1 MKLLVV
7 EDEALLRHHLYTR
20 LGEQGHVVDAVPDAE
35 EALYRVSEYHHDLAV
50 IDLGLPGMSG
60 LDLIRELRS
69 QGKSFPILILT
80 ARGNWQDKVEGL
92 AAGADDYVVKPF
104 QFEELEARLNAL
116 LRRSSG
122 FVQSTI
128 EAGPL
133 VLDLNRKQALVE
145 EQPVALTAYEYR
157 ILEYLMRHHQQ
168 VVAKERL
175 MEQALPRRRG
185 ARRQRHRG
193 AGRPPAAQAGGLRRL
208 QADRYGA
215 RPGLPVH
222 RALPV
227 IRSLRIRLMLGAA
240 ALAVLFMLAL
250 LPALQRAFGIAL
262 ENTIEQR
269 LAADVATLVS
279 AARVEKGRLVMP
291 EHLPVEEFN
300 LPEAK
305 VLGYIYDQNGDLLW
319 RSTSAADESINYT
332 PRYDGRGN
340 EFHTTRDAK
349 GEEFFVFDVE
359 IDLLR
364 GKQAAYSIV
373 TMQSV
378 SEFESL
384 LKGFREQLYL
394 WLGGA
399 LLVLLGLLWLGLT
412 WGFRAMRGLSSELDQ
427 IESGERESL
436 SEEHP
441 REPLRLTHS
450 LNRLLRSEHKQRERY
465 RHSLGDLA
473 HSLKTPLA
481 VLQGVGDQARR
492 GARQPRA
499 GAGATGP
506 DRAHEPAD
514 RLSVAARQPAQ
525 ERPGTPS
532 RATGAAGGDPVR
544 RAGQGL
550 SRQAGKPAA
559 GLLAVLQRAGG
570 ARRAAGT
577 ARQPAGERLSPVPGP
592 GSRGRP
598 AGAGLL
604 RLWVEDDGPGVPAE
618 QRARIIR
625 RGERAD
631 TQHPGQGIGLA
642 VALDIIESYDGELSL
657 DDSELG
663 GACFRIRFATV

>member
-1 MKLLVV
+1 M
-7 EDEALLRHHLYTR
+7 
-20 LGEQGHVVDAVPDAE
+20 
-35 EALYRVSEYHHDLAV
+35 
-50 IDLGLPGMSG
+50 
-60 LDLIRELRS
+60 
-69 QGKSFPILILT
+69 
-80 ARGNWQDKVEGL
+80 
-92 AAGADDYVVKPF
+92 
-104 QFEELEARLNAL
+104 
-116 LRRSSG
+116 
-122 FVQSTI
+122 
-128 EAGPL
+128 
-133 VLDLNRKQALVE
+133 
-145 EQPVALTAYEYR
+145 
-157 ILEYLMRHHQQ
+157 
-168 VVAKERL
+168 
-175 MEQALPRRRG
+175 
-185 ARRQRHRG
+185 
-193 AGRPPAAQAGGLRRL
+193 
-208 QADRYGA
+208 
-215 RPGLPVH
+215 
-222 RALPV
+222 

-427 IESGERESL
+427 IESGERE
-436 SEEHP
+436 
-441 REPLRLTHS
+441 
-450 LNRLLRSEHKQRERY
+450 RY

-481 VLQGVGDQARR
+481 VLQGVGDQLAE
-492 GARQPRA
+492 
-499 GAGATGP
+499 
-506 DRAHEPAD
+506 EPGN
-514 RLSVAARQPAQ
+514 REQVRVLQGQ
-525 ERPGTPS
+525 IERMSQQIGY
-532 RATGAAGGDPVR
+532 
-544 RAGQGL
+544 Q
-550 SRQAGKPAA
+550 
-559 GLLAVLQRAGG
+559 LQRASLRKSGLVRHREQLAPLVETLCDALDKVYRDKRVSLQRDFSPSFSVPVERGALLELLGNLLENAYRLCLGRVRVG
-570 ARRAAGT
+570 AR
-577 ARQPAGERLSPVPGP
+577 LGP
-592 GSRGRP
+592 GYSE
-598 AGAGLL
+598 
-604 RLWVEDDGPGVPAE
+604 LWVEDDGPGVPAE

>member
-1 MKLLVV
+1 M
-7 EDEALLRHHLYTR
+7 
-20 LGEQGHVVDAVPDAE
+20 
-35 EALYRVSEYHHDLAV
+35 
-50 IDLGLPGMSG
+50 
-60 LDLIRELRS
+60 
-69 QGKSFPILILT
+69 
-80 ARGNWQDKVEGL
+80 
-92 AAGADDYVVKPF
+92 
-104 QFEELEARLNAL
+104 
-116 LRRSSG
+116 
-122 FVQSTI
+122 
-128 EAGPL
+128 
-133 VLDLNRKQALVE
+133 
-145 EQPVALTAYEYR
+145 
-157 ILEYLMRHHQQ
+157 
-168 VVAKERL
+168 
-175 MEQALPRRRG
+175 
-185 ARRQRHRG
+185 
-193 AGRPPAAQAGGLRRL
+193 
-208 QADRYGA
+208 
-215 RPGLPVH
+215 
-222 RALPV
+222 

-441 REPLRLTHS
+441 RELLRLTHS

-481 VLQGVGDQARR
+481 VLQGVGDQLAEEPGNREQVRVLQGQIERMSQQIGYQLQRASLRKSGLVRHREQLAPLVETLCDALDKVYRDKRVSLQRDFRRPSACRWSAARCWNCSATCWR
-492 GARQPRA
+492 TPIACAWA
-499 GAGATGP
+499 GSAWAPGWGRVTRSCGSRTTVP
-506 DRAHEPAD
+506 ECLPNSAHE
-514 RLSVAARQPAQ
+514 SSAAASAPIPSTRGRASAWPW
-525 ERPGTPS
+525 RWTSS
-532 RATGAAGGDPVR
+532 RAT
-544 RAGQGL
+544 
-550 SRQAGKPAA
+550 
-559 GLLAVLQRAGG
+559 
-570 ARRAAGT
+570 T
-577 ARQPAGERLSPVPGP
+577 AN
-592 GSRGRP
+592 
-598 AGAGLL
+598 
-604 RLWVEDDGPGVPAE
+604 
-618 QRARIIR
+618 
-625 RGERAD
+625 
-631 TQHPGQGIGLA
+631 
-642 VALDIIESYDGELSL
+642 
-657 DDSELG
+657 
-663 GACFRIRFATV
+663 

>member
-1 MKLLVV
+1 M
-7 EDEALLRHHLYTR
+7 
-20 LGEQGHVVDAVPDAE
+20 
-35 EALYRVSEYHHDLAV
+35 
-50 IDLGLPGMSG
+50 
-60 LDLIRELRS
+60 
-69 QGKSFPILILT
+69 
-80 ARGNWQDKVEGL
+80 
-92 AAGADDYVVKPF
+92 
-104 QFEELEARLNAL
+104 
-116 LRRSSG
+116 
-122 FVQSTI
+122 
-128 EAGPL
+128 
-133 VLDLNRKQALVE
+133 
-145 EQPVALTAYEYR
+145 
-157 ILEYLMRHHQQ
+157 
-168 VVAKERL
+168 
-175 MEQALPRRRG
+175 
-185 ARRQRHRG
+185 
-193 AGRPPAAQAGGLRRL
+193 
-208 QADRYGA
+208 
-215 RPGLPVH
+215 
-222 RALPV
+222 

-441 REPLRLTHS
+441 RELLRLTHS
-450 LNRLLRSEHKQRERY
+450 LNRLLRSEHKVR
-465 RHSLGDLA
+465 
-473 HSLKTPLA
+473 
-481 VLQGVGDQARR
+481 VLQGQI
-492 GARQPRA
+492 
-499 GAGATGP
+499 
-506 DRAHEPAD
+506 
-514 RLSVAARQPAQ
+514 
-525 ERPGTPS
+525 ERMSQQIGY
-532 RATGAAGGDPVR
+532 
-544 RAGQGL
+544 Q
-550 SRQAGKPAA
+550 
-559 GLLAVLQRAGG
+559 LQRASLRKSGLVRHREQLAPLVETLCDALDKVYRDKRVSLQRDFSPSFSVPVERGALLELLGNLLENAYRLCLGRVRVG
-570 ARRAAGT
+570 AR
-577 ARQPAGERLSPVPGP
+577 LGP
-592 GSRGRP
+592 GYSE
-598 AGAGLL
+598 
-604 RLWVEDDGPGVPAE
+604 LWVEDDGPGVPAE